1 MNIEFTHKYH
11 NINNEFEFLIC
22 VIGEKKS
29 KYFLL
34 RVKLYRD
41 LASWEI
47 YNKIIPEFYNYDWT
61 IFRQQAFGSLHD

>member
-11 NINNEFEFLIC
+11 NINNELLEFFW
-22 VIGEKKS
+22 

-61 IFRQQAFGSLHD
+61 IFRQQTFGSLHD

>member
-41 LASWEI
+41 LAS
-47 YNKIIPEFYNYDWT
+47 
-61 IFRQQAFGSLHD
+61 